1 MQTPGLAD
9 FEEAAV
15 RSLLKS
21 RSLVDL
27 HGRLYGLPSQP
38 TVVVCVD
45 GFDPEYLQRGIEDGI
60 LPTLAAMQSDGFHA
74 TAHCA
79 MPSFTNPNNVSII
92 TGSPVSIH
100 GIVGNYVST
109 AGVMF

>member
-1 MQTPGLAD
+1 MQTPALAD
-9 FEEAAV
+9 FEAMAV

-21 RSLVDL
+21 RSRVDL
-27 HGRLYGLPSQP
+27 HGRTYNLPVQP

-45 GFDPEYLQRGIEDGI
+45 GFDPEYLQRGVEDGI
-60 LPTLAAMQSDGFHA
+60 LPNLAAMQAHGFHA

-100 GIVGNYVST
+100 GIVGNYVS
-109 AGVMF
+109 